1 MNCPIELCVHCW
13 TLDLNL
19 FFEFD
24 LSQFAINGTTTTS
37 KCCCSRVIRNRNR
50 DTPIREPVL
59 FFPPSFL
66 VKKEIPGRFGW
77 TCAATESTDVGLHLM
92 SSSVRERLQLLSSS
106 SELTAVPAA
115 RSLLL
120 IATTGFRRCRVVSAS
135 TVPDSTRLV
144 FQLCLFLLSDLVFVL
159 SCSRET
165 IFPRWTSK

>member
-1 MNCPIELCVHCW
+1 MVPQQRANAAAAVWYEAEIAIRLPVSR
-13 TLDLNL
+13 
-19 FFEFD
+19 FFSS
-24 LSQFAINGTTTTS
+24 L
-37 KCCCSRVIRNRNR
+37 R
-50 DTPIREPVL
+50 
-59 FFPPSFL
+59 FFISG
-66 VKKEIPGRFGW
+66 KKEIPGRFGW

>member
-1 MNCPIELCVHCW
+1 MVPQQRANAAAAVWYETEIAIRLSVSR
-13 TLDLNL
+13 
-19 FFEFD
+19 FFSS
-24 LSQFAINGTTTTS
+24 L
-37 KCCCSRVIRNRNR
+37 R
-50 DTPIREPVL
+50 
-59 FFPPSFL
+59 FFISG
-66 VKKEIPGRFGW
+66 KKEIPGRFGW

-135 TVPDSTRLV
+135 TVPDSARLV
-144 FQLCLFLLSDLVFVL
+144 FQFCLFLLSDLVFVL